1 MVENLPGRTNIIH
14 SESFF
19 NVCNLE
25 IIIVGGSLH
34 ECCCKIS
41 KPVSAKG
48 STGYSN
54 PLMKTL
60 FFNISTD
67 FQLLWLIDLTTKSA
81 LVQ

>member
-1 MVENLPGRTNIIH
+1 MSVAARLANLFLLKALPAIT
-14 SESFF
+14 
-19 NVCNLE
+19 
-25 IIIVGGSLH
+25 
-34 ECCCKIS
+34 
-41 KPVSAKG
+41 
-48 STGYSN
+48 N